1 MEFAQ
6 TCQYIYFLLFRTL
19 QDIHGPKD
27 EDHMNVDFV
36 LLVWLPSR
44 HEFNGTFNHGKRRN
58 LSRKLSKL
66 RVQRDSKFTPN
77 SLWWRGAVH
86 MSNRTVLIPSFIN
99 LYGCLYIYIYIYTHD
114 FSVST
119 GPTIHGEMCVIS
131 RYRGWLSG
139 GGAVCG
145 VLSY

>member
-99 LYGCLYIYIYIYTHD
+99 LYGCLYIYIYTY
-114 FSVST
+114 
-119 GPTIHGEMCVIS
+119 IHMIFQCQLAPLSMVRCV
-131 RYRGWLSG
+131 
-139 GGAVCG
+139 
-145 VLSY
+145 